1 MKLDRFSPWPLLHCA
16 TGSAPVYALLP
27 LGRDGDVLGRK
38 ARKRELNAIALITRW
53 YDNVGRIAAL
63 GLRKFDAVHE
73 VEYTIKADRR
83 PQEGKVIVPHSHILR

>member
-1 MKLDRFSPWPLLHCA
+1 MKPGRFFSWPLLHCA
-16 TGSAPVYALLP
+16 TGSAPVYTLLL

-53 YDNVGRIAAL
+53 YDIVGRIAAL
-63 GLRKFDAVHE
+63 RFRKFDAVDE